1 MHTTHGLHKCT
12 TPSPWATPTI
22 VSNII
27 KALLTYHLGEI
38 LGNTLASWWAHIGNK
53 EISPIIQQHP
63 FSPKEKSGPNSV
75 LYTFIIIII
84 VMLFQRLII
93 HKYIEPD
100 LVMLK

>member
-53 EISPIIQQHP
+53 EIISIIQQHP

-75 LYTFIIIII
+75 LYTFFYYYYYYYYCD
-84 VMLFQRLII
+84 VVPEVD
-93 HKYIEPD
+93 HP
-100 LVMLK
+100 